1 VAPANLPIVTGAVE
15 GDVDEALLRR
25 IVTYAGLSL
34 GVVHGRRGKQFL
46 LQTIKGYNNAAR
58 FSPWV
63 VLVDLDRDCDCA
75 PPCIAQWLPS
85 SSAQMC
91 FRAAVRAAEA
101 WLLADRERMA
111 RWLAVSVRQ
120 MPENP
125 DGLDDPKREIINL
138 ARRSRRRAIQ
148 DELVP
153 RQASGRTVGPLYT
166 TRMIEF
172 VQDETAGWRPDQ
184 ALHVSNSLARCIQRL
199 RNFPER

>member
-1 VAPANLPIVTGAVE
+1 VAPADLPIVTGAVE

-25 IVTYAGLSL
+25 VATYAGLSL
-34 GVVHGRRGKQFL
+34 GVTHGRRGKQFL
-46 LQTIKGYNNAAR
+46 LQVINGYNNAAR

-63 VLVDLDRDCDCA
+63 VLVDLDRDCECA
-75 PPCIAQWLPS
+75 PPCIAQWLPKP
-85 SSAQMC
+85 SAQMC

-111 RWLAVSVRQ
+111 KWLAVSVKQ

-125 DGLDDPKREIINL
+125 DNLDDPKREIINL

-148 DELVP
+148 DAFVP

-172 VQDETAGWRPDQ
+172 VQDEATGWRPDQ
-184 ALHVSNSLARCIQRL
+184 ALNVSNSLARCIQRL
-199 RNFPER
+199 RQFPGR

>member
-1 VAPANLPIVTGAVE
+1 MADGESSFCFKRSKVTTMQHGSAHGWFLSTWTAIATV
-15 GDVDEALLRR
+15 LRPG
-25 IVTYAGLSL
+25 IE
-34 GVVHGRRGKQFL
+34 
-46 LQTIKGYNNAAR
+46 
-58 FSPWV
+58 
-63 VLVDLDRDCDCA
+63 
-75 PPCIAQWLPS
+75 QWLPS
-85 SSAQMC
+85 PSAQMC

-125 DGLDDPKREIINL
+125 DGLDDPKQEIINL
-138 ARRSRRRAIQ
+138 ARRSRRRAIK

-166 TRMIEF
+166 TRLIEF

-199 RNFPER
+199 RHFPER